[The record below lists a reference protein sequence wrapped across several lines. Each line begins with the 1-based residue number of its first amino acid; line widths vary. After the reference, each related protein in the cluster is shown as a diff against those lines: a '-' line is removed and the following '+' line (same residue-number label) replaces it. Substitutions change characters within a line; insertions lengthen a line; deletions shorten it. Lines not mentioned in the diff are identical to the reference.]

1 MSSEDMFVRRE
12 RAFDYVINF
21 PQRMDSRK
29 PQKDQPPFPCPSANK
44 EKALARRSFR
54 RSSFM
59 SSEDM
64 FVRRER
70 AFDLAEKEG
79 FAASSLRSPALP
91 SSLPLLRRRRPAIHW
106 TPVFSPSAFSGFDSL
121 HCFFCKLKRPPIC
134 RWTTFSIWRRR
145 RDSNPRA
152 GFPTNA
158 FRVRPVMTSSI
169 LLHIFAINAFR
180 L

>member
-1 MSSEDMFVRRE
+1 MSSEDMFVRRERAFDYPYNPSAADGQPPPQKDQPPFPCPSANKEKALTRRSFRRSSLMSSEDMFVRRE

-21 PQRMDSRK
+21 PQRMDSRNPK
-29 PQKDQPPFPCPSANK
+29 RISHPSFRPSANK

-79 FAASSLRSPALP
+79 FEPSRRFPDKRISSAPRYDLFDTSP
-91 SSLPLLRRRRPAIHW
+91 H
-106 TPVFSPSAFSGFDSL
+106 
-121 HCFFCKLKRPPIC
+121 FC
-134 RWTTFSIWRRR
+134 
-145 RDSNPRA
+145 N
-152 GFPTNA
+152 
-158 FRVRPVMTSSI
+158 
-169 LLHIFAINAFR
+169 
-180 L
+180 

>member
-79 FAASSLRSPALP
+79 FEPSRRFPDKRISSAPRYDLFDTSP
-91 SSLPLLRRRRPAIHW
+91 H
-106 TPVFSPSAFSGFDSL
+106 
-121 HCFFCKLKRPPIC
+121 FC
-134 RWTTFSIWRRR
+134 
-145 RDSNPRA
+145 N
-152 GFPTNA
+152 
-158 FRVRPVMTSSI
+158 
-169 LLHIFAINAFR
+169 
-180 L
+180 

>member
-1 MSSEDMFVRRE
+1 MSSEDLFVRRE
-12 RAFDYVINF
+12 KAFELNKNKKTRLFQTNF
-21 PQRMDSRK
+21 PQRMDNCRQNIKNKPSPVHPRTKRK
-29 PQKDQPPFPCPSANK
+29 LLTAVVPQ
-44 EKALARRSFR
+44 ELI
-54 RSSFM
+54 M
-59 SSEDM
+59 SSEDL

-134 RWTTFSIWRRR
+134 RWTTFSIWR
-145 RDSNPRA
+145 SWSKLIL
-152 GFPTNA
+152 
-158 FRVRPVMTSSI
+158 RP
-169 LLHIFAINAFR
+169 
-180 L
+180 